1 LTPLRPGN
9 NLAMVVPTQHTAC
22 PCNTAAP
29 IKAKKERFDPLPG
42 FKGKG
47 RLTLNAVP
55 CVIEVI
61 TNPNYTQTQM
71 AQKLGMTQGYIS
83 TLRKKHAA
91 QEDLVQFPKPPK
103 GKVLRCRFIRTA
115 RNIIGKDPNASAADV
130 ASGIWRRWKVPMSR
144 QTAWRLITKDL
155 GKAFK
160 LKKKKPAK
168 GVPVTRL
175 KFATE
180 LRKLIE
186 RENPIFLWTDET
198 YAGTRDSV
206 RGQYVDEGKE
216 HGVVLL
222 GSAAP
227 LRLLL
232 DTSPDSLIAGHQR
245 CGGGGC
251 FRRGC
256 WMEVTSRSGSAL
268 KRRNQPLMRSTCCR
282 VGHLMSRS
290 AATIAASSSASMSAL
305 RFSTKSMPSIP
316 AKPTRCV
323 VAAVSSARKEA
334 DPMMAVRSASDAFRS
349 PFATIRSLSSR
360 ISSASAAI
368 ASEFRLRIP
377 EPLFPT

>member
-1 LTPLRPGN
+1 
-9 NLAMVVPTQHTAC
+9 MVVPTQHTAC

-216 HGVVLL
+216 AEPAGRERWIPKVHTWGVLWEDGFQTFELPEGEGPRGGLTADQYVEFVSVRLPIIARQARKFAGERPVYWMQDGASVHKPEVIKKMCADNGIRFLEGWPAHSPDMNPIENAWAILKAAMSRELL
-222 GSAAP
+222 LLNNTKENR
-227 LRLLL
+227 LRLKRLTKDHTL
-232 DTSPDSLIAGHQR
+232 AFKKRHVTRLCDVRKRLETVIGAG
-245 CGGGGC
+245 G
-251 FRRGC
+251 
-256 WMEVTSRSGSAL
+256 T
-268 KRRNQPLMRSTCCR
+268 P
-282 VGHLMSRS
+282 
-290 AATIAASSSASMSAL
+290 
-305 RFSTKSMPSIP
+305 TKY
-316 AKPTRCV
+316 
-323 VAAVSSARKEA
+323 
-334 DPMMAVRSASDAFRS
+334 
-349 PFATIRSLSSR
+349 
-360 ISSASAAI
+360 
-368 ASEFRLRIP
+368 
-377 EPLFPT
+377 